1 MQNHTLVA
9 EVTYDQ
15 DGVAFTNTYDASAST
30 GVPTEFSL
38 TKMFEGKTWTTED
51 VFEFTLT
58 AGENTA
64 GIETPMPANP
74 TVQVNAPTEED
85 GKTAKFD
92 FGSISL

>member
-1 MQNHTLVA
+1 MIRWSCIH
-9 EVTYDQ
+9 
-15 DGVAFTNTYDASAST
+15 NTYDASAST

-38 TKMFEGKTWTTED
+38 TKVFEGKTWTTED

-85 GKTAKFD
+85 GKQQNLILVQFLMIQLVIIT
-92 FGSISL
+92 IQ